1 MAKKV
6 ARKCLDACPVD
17 VIRCFFNQSWQFM
30 AAYRVGLTGLTG
42 KAAEWAVRKQK
53 SHQRVGPQ
61 AMMSVAALVNVN

>member
-6 ARKCLDACPVD
+6 VRKCLDACPVD
-17 VIRCFFNQSWQFM
+17 VIRRFFNRSWWFM
-30 AAYRVGLTGLTG
+30 AAYRVGLTG
-42 KAAEWAVRKQK
+42 KAAEWAVYKQK